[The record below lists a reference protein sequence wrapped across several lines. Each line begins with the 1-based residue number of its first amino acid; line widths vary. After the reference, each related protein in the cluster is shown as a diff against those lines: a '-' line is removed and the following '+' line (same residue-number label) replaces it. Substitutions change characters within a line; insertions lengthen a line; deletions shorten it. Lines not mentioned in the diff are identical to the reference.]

1 MHLDQRPPKDLK
13 MKASSWARLSSTSQH
28 ACLQQQITDLHMTT
42 LRGPHQGSP
51 APESCL
57 PGRSPGRKQ
66 GFCLAE
72 RVANKVSCFEIISG
86 TIDSDKLPLQNHFI
100 QVTTRMCPDCAAP
113 SKALWP
119 LMRCSRSALQRKA
132 KVTKLAW
139 PICADTVKQ
148 RPKSRLRSPRHRD
161 SIDPLGGTRPIAA
174 KADRA
179 RMLWDGP
186 FRTSVKSGAEKSVA
200 VSLQTEVEDIQATNL
215 WCACFKV
222 FLQVYSGQCTQ
233 RARISIHCTTYY
245 VPFICSSLS
254 FIASFSALDNRF
266 SQRLPKRWSER
277 KGILRR
283 ETEKRSSWCWDMAN
297 MRRGQSIVYFQL
309 AAGGTQLL
317 GALFYVWIHGKTS
330 LNENTDH
337 PSKRPQR
344 VKQSNL
350 PAHLLGKES
359 DEPHCK
365 VSEPLT
371 WSAHFTWFIWTSAC
385 EIPKD
390 LHAKYFKE
398 LHLNE

>member
-42 LRGPHQGSP
+42 LRGPHQGRP

-72 RVANKVSCFEIISG
+72 SIASKVSWFEIISG
-86 TIDSDKLPLQNHFI
+86 TTNSEAKTLTYLLDQLPLQHHFI
-100 QVTTRMCPDCAAP
+100 QVTTRTCPDCAAP

-132 KVTKLAW
+132 NVTKLAC

-174 KADRA
+174 KAEA

-215 WCACFKV
+215 
-222 FLQVYSGQCTQ
+222 
-233 RARISIHCTTYY
+233 
-245 VPFICSSLS
+245 
-254 FIASFSALDNRF
+254 
-266 SQRLPKRWSER
+266 
-277 KGILRR
+277 
-283 ETEKRSSWCWDMAN
+283 
-297 MRRGQSIVYFQL
+297 
-309 AAGGTQLL
+309 
-317 GALFYVWIHGKTS
+317 
-330 LNENTDH
+330 
-337 PSKRPQR
+337 
-344 VKQSNL
+344 
-350 PAHLLGKES
+350 
-359 DEPHCK
+359 
-365 VSEPLT
+365 
-371 WSAHFTWFIWTSAC
+371 
-385 EIPKD
+385 
-390 LHAKYFKE
+390 
-398 LHLNE
+398 